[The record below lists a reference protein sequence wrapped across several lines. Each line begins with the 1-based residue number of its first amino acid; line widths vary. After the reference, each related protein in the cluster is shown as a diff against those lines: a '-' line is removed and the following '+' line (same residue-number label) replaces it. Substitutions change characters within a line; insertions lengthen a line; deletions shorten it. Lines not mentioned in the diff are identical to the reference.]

1 MPTIDSVEQAKQRFG
16 ELLEAQQARVDKIKS
31 EGEPT
36 DFTALDHIEIGVL
49 GGDGIGPSIAH
60 ESQRVLE
67 ALLEDQVS
75 SGRVSFRTIDGLTIE
90 RRAEELAAI
99 PEGVLKEIH
108 ECDVTLKGPT
118 TTPEQGDG
126 WPNIESANVA
136 MRKVL
141 DLYANV
147 RPVRVP
153 AEGIDWTFFRENT
166 EDLYAVGSEGFSIGD
181 LNIDFKI
188 LSNPGSERII
198 RAAFDYAKNNGKNSV
213 TIVTKANVVKTTD
226 GAFLDAA
233 RKVAED
239 FEGIEW
245 EGWYIDIMT
254 AKLVDPK
261 RRTNFQV
268 FRAAQPLRR
277 HPDRRS
283 GRVPGRRRHCRR
295 GQHWDQDGDVR
306 GDSRLGS
313 THGPRG
319 TRHLRR
325 PVVNAAGRRHAALA
339 HRLPRLGRQAR
350 QGDGPLRPVREGT
363 RDDRPRHRRHDRRVR
378 RLRAVD
384 GQRLQPGRPLD
395 GGDRG
400 RPRRRLGRPM
410 ADQLRVE
417 RARAERAEASR
428 KTAVARADAL
438 EERARQA
445 EKQARDLRA
454 HLDRLAAKL
463 STSGEEIEPL
473 RNELRETRAE
483 LDALRSRAEESALSA
498 ESANAQVAGLTQR
511 AELAE
516 HERDRLRLAHTE
528 LTEKSTFYEQAAKE
542 ASSSLAAASAA
553 QVEAEK
559 QAADAQAAL
568 DARHEEFRQERNRL
582 SRENDRLQKEV
593 ERLQAELD
601 AAQSGL
607 GGALRRR
614 FGG

>member
-1 MPTIDSVEQAKQRFG
+1 MDA
-16 ELLEAQQARVDKIKS
+16 IKA

-67 ALLEDQVS
+67 TLLSDQVS

-90 RRAEELAAI
+90 RRAEEMAAI

-141 DLYANV
+141 DLFANV

-198 RAAFDYAKNNGKNSV
+198 RAAFDYAKTNGKNSV

-233 RKVAED
+233 RVVAED
-239 FEGIEW
+239 YEGIEW

-268 FRAAQPLRR
+268 FALPNLYGDILTDEAAEFQGGVGTAGAANIGTKTAMFEAI
-277 HPDRRS
+277 H
-283 GRVPGRRRHCRR
+283 
-295 GQHWDQDGDVR
+295 
-306 GDSRLGS
+306 GS
-313 THGPRG
+313 APRM
-319 TRHLRR
+319 
-325 PVVNAAGRRHAALA
+325 
-339 HRLPRLGRQAR
+339 
-350 QGDGPLRPVREGT
+350 VREGRDIYADPSSMLRAGAMLLSHIGFPELGGKLDKAMDLCGQYEKKLVMT
-363 RDDRPRHRRHDRRVR
+363 GRDTGATTAEFGDYVLATVNDSTLDDRWTTAIEAVR
-378 RLRAVD
+378 
-384 GQRLQPGRPLD
+384 
-395 GGDRG
+395 
-400 RPRRRLGRPM
+400 
-410 ADQLRVE
+410 
-417 RARAERAEASR
+417 AS
-428 KTAVARADAL
+428 V
-438 EERARQA
+438 
-445 EKQARDLRA
+445 
-454 HLDRLAAKL
+454 
-463 STSGEEIEPL
+463 
-473 RNELRETRAE
+473 
-483 LDALRSRAEESALSA
+483 
-498 ESANAQVAGLTQR
+498 
-511 AELAE
+511 
-516 HERDRLRLAHTE
+516 
-528 LTEKSTFYEQAAKE
+528 
-542 ASSSLAAASAA
+542 
-553 QVEAEK
+553 
-559 QAADAQAAL
+559 
-568 DARHEEFRQERNRL
+568 
-582 SRENDRLQKEV
+582 
-593 ERLQAELD
+593 
-601 AAQSGL
+601 
-607 GGALRRR
+607 
-614 FGG
+614 